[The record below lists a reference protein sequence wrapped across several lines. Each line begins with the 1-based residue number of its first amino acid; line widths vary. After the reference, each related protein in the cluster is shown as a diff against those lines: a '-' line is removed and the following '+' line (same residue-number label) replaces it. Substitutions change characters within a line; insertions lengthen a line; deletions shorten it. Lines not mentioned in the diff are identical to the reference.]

1 VTLRPHRAGLVLAI
15 FLGGWHLFWAA
26 LVAAGWAQPLINFV
40 LWLHFIRPVYVVESF
55 DVGIASLLVGITAG
69 IGYALGW
76 GFAVLWN
83 KLHA

>member
-1 VTLRPHRAGLVLAI
+1 MRPHRAGLVLAI

>member
-1 VTLRPHRAGLVLAI
+1 MTLRPHRAGLVLAI

>member
-1 VTLRPHRAGLVLAI
+1 LRPHRAGLVLAI